1 MPGHLSLRSN
11 IVRIAASR
19 FVRLPESLIDE
30 ARLGEEVQLRV
41 VAAGILIERASPPRA
56 GWAKAADR
64 LRRRGEDGLLD
75 EPLATDFDR
84 TEWDWA

>member
-1 MPGHLSLRSN
+1 MRIGDSGG
-11 IVRIAASR
+11 VRI
-19 FVRLPESLIDE
+19 PESFIDE

-56 GWAKAADR
+56 GWAEAADC

-75 EPLATDFDR
+75 EPLLTDFDQ
-84 TEWDWA
+84 TEWDWG

>member
-1 MPGHLSLRSN
+1 M
-11 IVRIAASR
+11 RIEASG
-19 FVRLPESLIDE
+19 FVRLPESVIDE

-41 VAAGILIERASPPRA
+41 VGAGILIERGSPRRA
-56 GWAKAADR
+56 GWAEAADR

>member
-1 MPGHLSLRSN
+1 M
-11 IVRIAASR
+11 RIEASG

-41 VAAGILIERASPPRA
+41 VGAGILIERGSPPRA
-56 GWAKAADR
+56 GWAEAADR

-75 EPLATDFDR
+75 EPLPTDSVR
-84 TEWDWA
+84 TERGWD